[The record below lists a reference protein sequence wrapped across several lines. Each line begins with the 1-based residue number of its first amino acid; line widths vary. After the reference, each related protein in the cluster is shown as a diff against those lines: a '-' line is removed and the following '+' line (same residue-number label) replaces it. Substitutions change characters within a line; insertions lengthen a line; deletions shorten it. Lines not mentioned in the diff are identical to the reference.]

1 MDRPR
6 TFNHLPIYIDER
18 KERLADVER
27 RVRQQLG
34 QRADHPD
41 GRRTGSLHGAFTR
54 SGQRRRRRSVWVQ
67 MLPMVLV
74 LIILFI
80 VILAIM
86 L

>member
-1 MDRPR
+1 MNRPR

-18 KERLADVER
+18 KERLADVEQ

-34 QRADHPD
+34 QAAGQSADNASRLR
-41 GRRTGSLHGAFTR
+41 GVFSSAA
-54 SGQRRRRRSVWVQ
+54 RRRPLRSVWKQ
-67 MLPMVLV
+67 LLPMVLV

-80 VILAIM
+80 VILTIM

>member
-6 TFNHLPIYIDER
+6 TFSHLPIYIDER

-34 QRADHPD
+34 QGADLPA
-41 GRRTGSLHGAFTR
+41 GRPTSGLHGAFTR
-54 SGQRRRRRSVWVQ
+54 NIQRRRRRSVWMQ

-74 LIILFI
+74 LIILFT
-80 VILAIM
+80 VILTIM